1 MSEHTTENDAP
12 TYNVT
17 RFACHCGR
25 FLPESAIR
33 CTDHRD
39 DSRYY
44 GIRTEVEWDCGRCG
58 TVKGEEWEP
67 QIVVTTPRVIP
78 PGSSAS

>member
-1 MSEHTTENDAP
+1 MSAV
-12 TYNVT
+12 TYNET

-25 FLPESAIR
+25 FLSESAIR

-44 GIRTEVEWDCGRCG
+44 GVRTEVEWTCTRCG
-58 TVKGEEWEP
+58 IVKGEEWEP
-67 QIVVTTPRVIP
+67 QIVLTATRTIEATP
-78 PGSSAS
+78 